1 MKKWRNTLMKDGKK
15 SLAGIA
21 WNVTEEEYRADP
33 AYSYSTIA
41 KFDREGFEKIDSL
54 FDKVESPSLLF
65 GSCVDTLLT
74 DGQEAFD
81 ARFFVADFPDIPDN
95 IKKMVNELFVL
106 YSDAYPSLLEIP
118 DKYIIPITESND
130 YQKNWK
136 PETRAKVIREKGSE
150 YYNLLYLAGN
160 KTVITSTFYADVLAC
175 IEELK
180 TSEATKWYFQDDDPF
195 DDSIERLYQLKF
207 KGEYEDINL
216 RIMMDLA
223 VVDHKNK
230 IIYPCD
236 LKTSYKEEY
245 NFFKSFVDWRYNIQ
259 AQLYWE
265 ILRQNLDKDPYFKD
279 FKLADYRFIVV
290 CNRTRNPLVW
300 EYYDTQR
307 ETDMVY
313 GKDRQIKLKN
323 WRSIVRDLH
332 YYLTQAPKV
341 PIGINVK
348 GTNDIIHWL
357 NNY

>member
-1 MKKWRNTLMKDGKK
+1 MSNGKK
-15 SLAGIA
+15 SLKEIS
-21 WNVTEEEYRADP
+21 WLVTEEEYRADN

-41 KFDREGFEKIDSL
+41 KFDREGFEKINNL

-81 ARFFVADFPDIPDN
+81 NRFFVADFPDIPDN
-95 IKKMVNELFVL
+95 IKKIVHEAFVL
-106 YSDAYPSLLEIP
+106 YSDEYISLLDMP
-118 DKYIIPITESND
+118 DEYIIPITETNE
-130 YQKNWK
+130 YQKNWR
-136 PETRAKVIREKGSE
+136 PETRAKVIREKGAE
-150 YYNLLYLAGN
+150 YYNLLYLAGD
-160 KTVITSTFYADVLAC
+160 KSVITSSFYSDVLAC

-180 TSEATKWYFQDDDPF
+180 TSEATKWYFQENDPF

-207 KGEYEDINL
+207 KGEYEHIGL

-223 VVDHKNK
+223 IVDHKNK

-279 FKLADYRFIVV
+279 FKLADYRFIVI

-300 EYYDTQR
+300 EYYDTKR

-313 GKDRQIKLKN
+313 GKDGQIKLRN
-323 WRSIVRDLH
+323 WRNIVKDLN
-332 YYLTQAPKV
+332 YYLSETPKV
-341 PIGINVK
+341 PFGINVE
-348 GTNDIIHWL
+348 GTNDIIRWL

>member
-1 MKKWRNTLMKDGKK
+1 MKDGKK
-15 SLAGIA
+15 SLKNIA

-81 ARFFVADFPDIPDN
+81 ARFFVADFPEIADN
-95 IKKMVNELFVL
+95 IKKIVDSVFKVCSEE
-106 YSDAYPSLLEIP
+106 YTSLEKVP
-118 DKYIIPITESND
+118 NAPIIMATEMFD

-136 PETRAKVIREKGSE
+136 PETRAKVIREKGAE
-150 YYNLLYLAGN
+150 YYNLLYLAGD
-160 KTVITSTFYADVLAC
+160 KTVITSNFYADVLAC

-195 DDSIERLYQLKF
+195 DDGIERLYQLKF
-207 KGEYEDINL
+207 KGEHRRIPL
-216 RIMMDLA
+216 RCMADLIIC
-223 VVDHKNK
+223 DHVNK

-245 NFFKSFVDWRYNIQ
+245 NFFKSFIDWRYNIQ
-259 AQLYWE
+259 AQLYWTV
-265 ILRQNLDKDPYFKD
+265 IRQNLDEDPYFKD

-313 GKDRQIKLKN
+313 GKNRQIKLRN
-323 WRSIVRDLH
+323 WRRVVEDLH
-332 YYLTQAPKV
+332 YYLTQTPKV
-341 PIGINVK
+341 PIGINTAN
-348 GTNDIIHWL
+348 TNDIIHWL
-357 NNY
+357 NNW

>member
-1 MKKWRNTLMKDGKK
+1 MKKWRNILMKDGKK
-15 SLAGIA
+15 SLADIA
-21 WNVTEEEYRADP
+21 WNVTEEVYRADP

-106 YSDAYPSLLEIP
+106 YSNSYISLSEIP
-118 DKYIIPITESND
+118 DKYIIPITEAND

-136 PETRAKVIREKGSE
+136 PETRAKVIKEKGSE

-160 KTVITSTFYADVLAC
+160 KTVITSTLYTDVLAC

-180 TSEATKWYFQDDDPF
+180 TSEATKWYFQEDDPF

-207 KGEYEDINL
+207 KGEYEGIQL
-216 RIMMDLA
+216 RCMADLII
-223 VVDHKNK
+223 VDHKNK
-230 IIYPCD
+230 VIIPCD

-313 GKDRQIKLKN
+313 GKDRQIKLRN
-323 WRSIVRDLH
+323 WRRVVEDLH
-332 YYLTQAPKV
+332 YYLTQTPKV
-341 PIGINVK
+341 PIGINVE

>member
-1 MKKWRNTLMKDGKK
+1 MENTIKK
-15 SLAGIA
+15 SLRDIS
-21 WNVTEEEYRADP
+21 WQVTEEEYRADP

-41 KFDREGFEKIDSL
+41 KFDREGFEKLDTL

-81 ARFFVADFPDIPDN
+81 ARFFVADFPEIADN
-95 IKKMVNELFVL
+95 IKKIVDNIFREF
-106 YSDAYPSLLEIP
+106 S
-118 DKYIIPITESND
+118 DKYITLDKVPDKDIIFITEMLD

-150 YYNLLYLAGN
+150 YYNLLYLAGD
-160 KTVITSTFYADVLAC
+160 KTVITSNFYADVLAC

-180 TSEATKWYFQDDDPF
+180 TSKATKWYFQDDDPF

-207 KGEYEDINL
+207 KGEYEGISL
-216 RIMMDLA
+216 RCMSDLLIC
-223 VVDHKNK
+223 DHKNK
-230 IIYPCD
+230 IIIPCD

-245 NFFKSFVDWRYNIQ
+245 NFFKSFIDWKYYHQ
-259 AQLYWE
+259 SGLYWT
-265 ILRQNLDKDPYFKD
+265 IIRQNLDKDPYFKD

-300 EYYDTQR
+300 EYYDTTR

-313 GKDRQIKLKN
+313 GKDRQLKLKN
-323 WRSIVRDLH
+323 WRKIVKDLN
-332 YYLTQAPKV
+332 YYLTQTPKV
-341 PIGINVK
+341 PIGINVE

>member
-1 MKKWRNTLMKDGKK
+1 MKKWRNILMKDGKK
-15 SLAGIA
+15 SLADIA

-136 PETRAKVIREKGSE
+136 PETRAKVIKEKGSE
-150 YYNLLYLAGN
+150 YYNLLYLADN
-160 KTVITSTFYADVLAC
+160 KTVITSTLYADVLSC

-195 DDSIERLYQLKF
+195 DDGIERLYQLKF
-207 KGEYEDINL
+207 KGEYEGIAL
-216 RIMMDLA
+216 RCMADLII
-223 VVDHKNK
+223 VDHKNK
-230 IIYPCD
+230 VIIPCD

-245 NFFKSFVDWRYNIQ
+245 NFFKSFIDWKYMHQ
-259 AQLYWE
+259 SQLYYY
-265 ILRQNLDKDPYFKD
+265 IIRQNLDEDPYFKD

>member
-1 MKKWRNTLMKDGKK
+1 MENIIKK
-15 SLAGIA
+15 SLKDIS
-21 WNVTEEEYRADP
+21 WQVTEEEYRADS

-41 KFDREGFEKIDSL
+41 KFDREGFEKLDTL
-54 FDKVESPSLLF
+54 FDRVESPSLLF

-81 ARFFVADFPDIPDN
+81 ARFFVADFPEIADNVKKIVDSVFKACSEEYTSLDKVPD
-95 IKKMVNELFVL
+95 
-106 YSDAYPSLLEIP
+106 AP
-118 DKYIIPITESND
+118 IIMATEMLD

-150 YYNLLYLAGN
+150 YYNLLYLAGD
-160 KTVITSTFYADVLAC
+160 KTVITSNFYADVLAC

-207 KGEYEDINL
+207 KGKYEDIAL
-216 RIMMDLA
+216 RCMADLI

-230 IIYPCD
+230 VVIPCD

-245 NFFKSFVDWRYNIQ
+245 NFFKSFIDWKYYIQ

-300 EYYDTQR
+300 EYYDTRR
-307 ETDMVY
+307 ETNMVY
-313 GKDRQIKLKN
+313 GKDRQIKLRN
-323 WRSIVRDLH
+323 WRKIVKDLH
-332 YYLTQAPKV
+332 YYLTQTPKV
-341 PIGINVK
+341 PIGINVE

>member
-1 MKKWRNTLMKDGKK
+1 MEIITRK
-15 SLAGIA
+15 SLKDIS
-21 WNVTEEEYRADP
+21 WQVSEEEYRADP

-41 KFDREGFEKIDSL
+41 KFDREGFEKLDTL
-54 FDKVESPSLLF
+54 FDKVESTSLLF

-74 DGQEAFD
+74 DGQAAFD
-81 ARFFVADFPDIPDN
+81 ARFFVADFPEIADN
-95 IKKMVNELFVL
+95 IKKIVDNIFREF
-106 YSDAYPSLLEIP
+106 S
-118 DKYIIPITESND
+118 DKYITLDKVPDKDIIFITEMLD

-160 KTVITSTFYADVLAC
+160 KTVITSNFYADVLAC

-180 TSEATKWYFQDDDPF
+180 TSKATKWYFQDDDPF

-207 KGEYEDINL
+207 KGEYEGISL

-223 VVDHKNK
+223 LVDHQNK

-245 NFFKSFVDWRYNIQ
+245 NFFKSFIDWKYYIQ

-300 EYYDTQR
+300 EYYDTRR

-313 GKDRQIKLKN
+313 GKDRQLKLKN
-323 WRSIVRDLH
+323 WRKIVKDLN
-332 YYLTQAPKV
+332 YYLTQTPKV
-341 PIGINVK
+341 PIGINIEN
-348 GTNDIIHWL
+348 TNDIIHWL